1 MVFFIIAPNEV
12 SVEPALAG
20 TVPVQHARPTHMATV
35 LSSLALTNAQSQ
47 WTVTNHLTL
56 EDVRQDAD
64 DPDTART
71 ELDKLHAEH
80 EADDT

>member
-1 MVFFIIAPNEV
+1 
-12 SVEPALAG
+12 
-20 TVPVQHARPTHMATV
+20 MATV